1 MLTLSARRGILLP
14 CAAWDAVI
22 EDAQFSPDRSTC
34 VCVSRVTPEGV
45 CLANGDTLASIE
57 LAPED
62 REQLLQKIETFV
74 LERGRYQK
82 DGVWQN
88 FKDWCA
94 EAKAKRRY
102 DVIIDGANVGYH
114 KQNYAG
120 APSHVSYDQID
131 AMARLLKAKGF
142 KPVIVLHR

>member
-1 MLTLSARRGILLP
+1 M
-14 CAAWDAVI
+14 
-22 EDAQFSPDRSTC
+22 
-34 VCVSRVTPEGV
+34 SRITDEGV

-57 LAPED
+57 LTPED
-62 REQLLQKIETFV
+62 RDQLLQKIETFV

-82 DGVWQN
+82 DGVWQK

-94 EAKAKRRY
+94 EAKAEQRY
-102 DVIIDGANVGYH
+102 DLIIDGANVGYH

-120 APSHVSYDQID
+120 APSHVAYNQID

-142 KPVIVLHR
+142 KPVIVLHRYVQRLLCVCLATTGLLVTPAHLFMPQASLVEQNAA